1 MKYEV
6 KNVKREVKREATT
19 VTLIIPDFL
28 SGFSPGMQ
36 DASQRLKKARRC
48 RARRKNKK
56 RGPLVDCYN
65 NWKNITDVEVS
76 KFKSN
81 LGFDDTFVFSPL
93 QAKNASKHERVLRK
107 RVGGGRVWKLWKDNK
122 LLALIRTSKA
132 ECFVERS

>member
-19 VTLIIPDFL
+19 VTRNDFL
-28 SGFSPGMQ
+28 SIFLEGMR
-36 DASQRLKKARRC
+36 DTGERLKKARRS

-65 NWKNITDVEVS
+65 HWMTLTDAEVS

-81 LGFDDTFVFSPL
+81 LGFDDTFAFSPL
-93 QAKNASKHERVLRK
+93 QAKNASKHERELRGI
-107 RVGGGRVWKLWKDNK
+107 VGGGRVWNVFKDGKLFAFLQTN
-122 LLALIRTSKA
+122 KA
-132 ECFVERS
+132 ECFVERC